1 METWKLLLL
10 VGGLLTLLFL
20 TLIGGIIITAESRI
34 IKKNDEICNLKKE
47 NKHKQEL
54 LDAYGIKE
62 ITIGGEEDE

>member
-20 TLIGGIIITAESRI
+20 ALIGGIIITAESRI
-34 IKKNDEICNLKKE
+34 IKKNEEIRNLKKE
-47 NKHKQEL
+47 NAHKQQL

-62 ITIGGEEDE
+62 ITIGGDEDE